1 MRLKIFF
8 HDNCFDGATSAAL
21 FADFYRARHPGA
33 EIALQG
39 VQHRRGDP
47 FAGLALDGDD
57 NACVDFRYSADP
69 RMSWWFDHHVSAFQP
84 PDLRAHFE
92 ADASGQKF
100 YDPRASSCALFLNQ
114 VLSGQFEFLPSDPAG
129 TWAELVRWADII
141 DSARFDS
148 ARTAVELAHPALRIM
163 TWLEHNREPSLTHR
177 LIGELG
183 HRPLDTIVDET
194 WIAGP
199 LLPLLEEHRRHID
212 IVQKRAH
219 RDGDVVFFD
228 LTEDAVLAHNKF
240 IAYMLFPDTV
250 YTVSLTR
257 GPDRAKVSV
266 GSNPWSPRPRT
277 HNIAAICERFGGG
290 GHPVVGA
297 ISLPA
302 QQLERAREVAHL
314 VVAELRV
321 PAEAAEPPSGSG
333 SVV

>member
-1 MRLKIFF
+1 VRLKIFF

-21 FADFYRARHPGA
+21 FADFYRARHPEA

-47 FAGLALDGDD
+47 FAGLSLDGDD

-69 RMSWWFDHHVSAFQP
+69 RMTWWFDHHVSAFQP
-84 PDLRAHFE
+84 PELREQFE
-92 ADASGQKF
+92 ADDSGQKF
-100 YDPRASSCALFLNQ
+100 YDPAASSCALFLHR
-114 VLSGQFEFLPSDPAG
+114 VLASRFEFLPSDPHG
-129 TWAELVRWADII
+129 IWAELVRWADII
-141 DSARFDS
+141 DSARFES
-148 ARTAVELAHPALRIM
+148 ARTAVELAEPALRIM
-163 TWLEHNREPSLTHR
+163 TWLEHNREPTLTHR

-183 HRPLDTIVDET
+183 RRPLAEIVNET

-199 LLPLLEEHRRHID
+199 ILPLLEEHRRHLD
-212 IVQKRAH
+212 IIQKRAV

-250 YTVSLTR
+250 YTVGLTR

-266 GSNPWSPRPRT
+266 GSNPWAPRPRS

-297 ISLPA
+297 VSLPA
-302 QQLERAREVAHL
+302 QQLDRAREIAHL
-314 VVAELRV
+314 IVGELRR
-321 PAEAAEPPSGSG
+321 PFSSAP
-333 SVV
+333 

>member
-1 MRLKIFF
+1 VRLKIFF

-33 EIALQG
+33 EIALEG

-47 FAGLALDGDD
+47 FAGFAIDGDD

-69 RMSWWFDHHVSAFQP
+69 RMTWWFDHHVSAFQP
-84 PDLRAHFE
+84 PELRAHFE
-92 ADASGQKF
+92 ADPGGQKF
-100 YDPRASSCALFLNQ
+100 YDPTAPSCALFLHR
-114 VLSGQFEFLPSDPAG
+114 VLSERFEFLPSDPHG
-129 TWAELVRWADII
+129 IWAELVSWANII
-141 DSARFDS
+141 DSARFDC
-148 ARTAVELAHPALRIM
+148 ARTVVELAHPALRVM
-163 TWLEHNREPSLTHR
+163 TWLEHNREPTLTHR

-183 HRPLDTIVDET
+183 HRRLDQIVDES

-199 LLPLLEEHRRHID
+199 LLPLLDEHRRHID
-212 IVQKRAH
+212 IIQRRAV

-250 YTVSLTR
+250 YTVGLTR
-257 GPDRAKVSV
+257 GPERAKVSV
-266 GSNPWSPRPRT
+266 GSNPWGPRPRT

-297 ISLPA
+297 VSLPA
-302 QQLERAREVAHL
+302 QQVDRARDIARQ
-314 VVAELRV
+314 VVAELRQ
-321 PAEAAEPPSGSG
+321 PASPAA
-333 SVV
+333 

>member
-1 MRLKIFF
+1 VRLKIFF

-47 FAGLALDGDD
+47 FAGLAMDGDD

-69 RMSWWFDHHVSAFQP
+69 RMTWWFDHHVSAFQP
-84 PDLRAHFE
+84 HELRLHFE
-92 ADASGQKF
+92 ADDSGQKF
-100 YDPRASSCALFLNQ
+100 YDPQAPSCALFLHR
-114 VLSGQFEFLPSDPAG
+114 VLASRFEFLPSDPHG
-129 TWAELVRWADII
+129 VWADLVRWADII
-141 DSARFDS
+141 DSARFES
-148 ARTAVELAHPALRIM
+148 ARAAVEVGEPALRIM

-183 HRPLDTIVDET
+183 HRPLTEIVDEP

-199 LLPLLEEHRRHID
+199 LLPLLEEHRRHVD
-212 IVQKRAH
+212 IIKKRAV
-219 RDGDVVFFD
+219 RDGDVIFFD
-228 LTEDAVLAHNKF
+228 LTEDAVIAHNKF

-266 GSNPWSPRPRT
+266 GSNPWGPRPRS
-277 HNIAAICERFGGG
+277 HNIAEICERFGGG

-297 ISLPA
+297 VSLPA
-302 QQLERAREVAHL
+302 QQLVRAREIAHL
-314 VVAELRV
+314 IVGELRL
-321 PAEAAEPPSGSG
+321 PAVSAP
-333 SVV
+333 